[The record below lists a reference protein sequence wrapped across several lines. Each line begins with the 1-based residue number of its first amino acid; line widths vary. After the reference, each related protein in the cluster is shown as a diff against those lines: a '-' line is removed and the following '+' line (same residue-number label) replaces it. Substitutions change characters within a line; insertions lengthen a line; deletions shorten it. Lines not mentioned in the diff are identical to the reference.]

1 MCDLPPVMNKL
12 EKAVEMAVDA
22 HEGDT
27 DKAGATYIRHPLR
40 LMGEMD
46 TEQERVVAVLH
57 DVVEDS
63 EYDPEDIDTKFGSE
77 ISEAVEALTK
87 PADADYITEY
97 IPQVGENDLAR
108 KVKQADLRDNLDITR
123 LSDVTQNN
131 FENIQKYHRSLQK
144 LNELAENNK

>member
-1 MCDLPPVMNKL
+1 MNKL
-12 EKAVEMAVDA
+12 EKAIQIAVDA

-63 EYDPEDIDTKFGSE
+63 EYELQDIEDKFGPE
-77 ISEAVEALTK
+77 VTAAVEALTK
-87 PADADYITEY
+87 PDNADYVTEY
-97 IPQVGENDLAR
+97 IPRVAENDLACT
-108 KVKQADLRDNLDITR
+108 VKQADVKDNLDITR
-123 LSDVTQNN
+123 LSDVAQDD
-131 FENIQKYHRSLQK
+131 FKNIQKYHRSLQK
-144 LNELAENNK
+144 LEDMPDDDDK

>member
-1 MCDLPPVMNKL
+1 
-12 EKAVEMAVDA
+12 
-22 HEGDT
+22 
-27 DKAGATYIRHPLR
+27 
-40 LMGEMD
+40 
-46 TEQERVVAVLH
+46 VAVLH

-63 EYDPEDIDTKFGSE
+63 EYDPGDIDTKFGSE

-123 LSDVTQNN
+123 LSDVTQDN
-131 FENIQKYHRSLQK
+131 FKNIQKYHRSLQK
-144 LNELAENNK
+144 LNDMAENNK